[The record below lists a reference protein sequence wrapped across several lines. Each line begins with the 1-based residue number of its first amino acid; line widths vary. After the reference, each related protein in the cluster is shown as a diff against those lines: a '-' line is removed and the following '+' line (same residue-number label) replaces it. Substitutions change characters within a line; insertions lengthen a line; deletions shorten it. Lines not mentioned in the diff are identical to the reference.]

1 MDLSKQNNISILL
14 KILVLVAVILISFM
28 FILPGKNINA
38 ESNDIYEKN
47 IVNTDDELNDNNN
60 EEKLSAVSVFK
71 NNSST
76 IKNINL
82 QGHTIKLSD
91 STVCFY
97 SSIEDKYLVL
107 EEICNSYVKELGL
120 DVNNITH
127 IEVLVVISSNTEKN
141 RISNLSESGEI
152 AREVYNAEVINNDL
166 SGLKFKV
173 SLTETETVEPEIV
186 TEETNELLAGES
198 ETIKGVEG
206 KNLLYK
212 EITYYGLNKAE
223 ETTIKQE
230 IITPVV
236 NTVVKK
242 GIKSPYEAGIA
253 FLSRPTE
260 GGYISSLFGEVRKAS
275 IHKGIDIAKSLGA
288 DVNAS
293 LEGKVIQAGYNNGGY
308 GNLIV
313 LEHSN
318 NMKTYY
324 AHLSNI
330 YVNVGEMVK
339 QGDIIGAIGST
350 GNSTGPH
357 LHFELRIN
365 NEPVDPSKYIK

>member
-120 DVNNITH
+120 DVNNINH
-127 IEVLVVISSNTEKN
+127 IEVLGELVQIQK
-141 RISNLSESGEI
+141 RI
-152 AREVYNAEVINNDL
+152 
-166 SGLKFKV
+166 
-173 SLTETETVEPEIV
+173 
-186 TEETNELLAGES
+186 
-198 ETIKGVEG
+198 
-206 KNLLYK
+206 
-212 EITYYGLNKAE
+212 
-223 ETTIKQE
+223 
-230 IITPVV
+230 
-236 NTVVKK
+236 
-242 GIKSPYEAGIA
+242 
-253 FLSRPTE
+253 
-260 GGYISSLFGEVRKAS
+260 GYQI
-275 IHKGIDIAKSLGA
+275 
-288 DVNAS
+288 
-293 LEGKVIQAGYNNGGY
+293 
-308 GNLIV
+308 
-313 LEHSN
+313 
-318 NMKTYY
+318 
-324 AHLSNI
+324 
-330 YVNVGEMVK
+330 
-339 QGDIIGAIGST
+339 
-350 GNSTGPH
+350 
-357 LHFELRIN
+357 
-365 NEPVDPSKYIK
+365 

>member
-120 DVNNITH
+120 DVNNINAINFYEKLGFKKLFLRKQYYSNGDDCYVYK
-127 IEVLVVISSNTEKN
+127 IEV
-141 RISNLSESGEI
+141 
-152 AREVYNAEVINNDL
+152 
-166 SGLKFKV
+166 
-173 SLTETETVEPEIV
+173 
-186 TEETNELLAGES
+186 
-198 ETIKGVEG
+198 
-206 KNLLYK
+206 K
-212 EITYYGLNKAE
+212 EAYD
-223 ETTIKQE
+223 
-230 IITPVV
+230 
-236 NTVVKK
+236 
-242 GIKSPYEAGIA
+242 
-253 FLSRPTE
+253 R
-260 GGYISSLFGEVRKAS
+260 
-275 IHKGIDIAKSLGA
+275 
-288 DVNAS
+288 
-293 LEGKVIQAGYNNGGY
+293 
-308 GNLIV
+308 
-313 LEHSN
+313 
-318 NMKTYY
+318 
-324 AHLSNI
+324 
-330 YVNVGEMVK
+330 
-339 QGDIIGAIGST
+339 
-350 GNSTGPH
+350 
-357 LHFELRIN
+357 
-365 NEPVDPSKYIK
+365 